1 MELDFSN
8 LHLIVTGGT
17 GTLGSAVT
25 KLLLDAGAKCS
36 VPSFEEM
43 VPENFHLVE
52 HKRLYLQTDVDLTK
66 ETQAQKFYKQAV
78 GKQGDL
84 WGSVNIAGGFGMGK
98 IEDMPLK
105 DFQQQVNLNTLT
117 CYNSCR
123 AAVQMIR
130 EGKHVEGRIV
140 NIASRPALEP
150 RQGGGMT
157 SYTASK
163 AAVAALTE
171 SLAAELAEEQILV
184 NAVAPSIIDTPAN
197 RKAMPDADFEQWP
210 KGEEIATLIA
220 YLASKKNYVV
230 RGAVIPAYGRS

>member
-36 VPSFEEM
+36 VPSLEDII
-43 VPENFHLVE
+43 PENFHLVE
-52 HKRLYLQTDVDLTK
+52 HKRLFLQTDIDLTR
-66 ETQAQKFYKQAV
+66 ETQAQKFFKEAV
-78 GKQGDL
+78 AEQGDL

-98 IEDMPLK
+98 IEDTHLK
-105 DFQQQVNLNTLT
+105 DFQNQINLNTAT

-123 AAVQMIR
+123 AAVQKIR

-140 NIASRPALEP
+140 NIASHPALEP

-157 SYTASK
+157 AYTSSK
-163 AAVAALTE
+163 AAIAALTE
-171 SLAAELAEEQILV
+171 SLAAELSDEQILV

-197 RKAMPDADFEQWP
+197 RKAMPDADFDRWP
-210 KGEEIATLIA
+210 KAEEIATLIA
-220 YLASKKNYVV
+220 YLASQKNYVV